1 MCAVLFSACSSSDD
15 SVKSDSTTKITTTNS
30 AVTPASVAATDGE
43 ISDTTTTTTKTES
56 ETDGNTTP
64 PLITTKAVTTK
75 TVTTPATVKITTATS
90 KITESKPVST
100 IAVTT
105 KKPVESA
112 EIVPS
117 NVEESAA
124 VSGDYFDDAIF
135 IGDSVSLKLKL
146 YCVNEGENG
155 KYPLGKAT
163 FFTSGSFSWGNSL
176 VSFDSAN
183 SVHPKINGVKMQI
196 PDAVK
201 AVEAKKAYIMLGM
214 NDIAPYGF
222 DKTIEN
228 VDKITNQ
235 IHEKSPDTIIYI
247 QSVTP
252 MLTGKERSK
261 LNNNNIHIFNSK
273 LKELCNK
280 KGYAYLD
287 INSIMGGESLKR
299 EYCGDPD
306 SMGIHFT
313 NKACQVWIDY
323 LKTHT
328 AQ

>member
-1 MCAVLFSACSSSDD
+1 MPTQINKRIMTMKKFLAFLSAVMCAVLFSACSSSDD
-15 SVKSDSTTKITTTNS
+15 
-30 AVTPASVAATDGE
+30 PESVAATVGE
-43 ISDTTTTTTKTES
+43 ASDATATKTAE

-64 PLITTKAVTTK
+64 PLITTK
-75 TVTTPATVKITTATS
+75 TVTTPATIKITTATS
-90 KITESKPVST
+90 EITESKPVST
-100 IAVTT
+100 VEITT
-105 KKPVESA
+105 KKPVDSA
-112 EIVPS
+112 GIVPS

-146 YCVNEGENG
+146 YCVNEGGNG
-155 KYPLGKAT
+155 SYPLGKAT

-176 VSFDSAN
+176 LSVDDAN

-196 PDAVK
+196 PDAIK
-201 AVEAKKAYIMLGM
+201 AVEAEKAYIMLGM

-228 VDKITNQ
+228 VNEITNR
-235 IHEKSPDTIIYI
+235 IHERSPDTIIYI

-252 MLTGKERSK
+252 MLTEKERSK
-261 LNNNNIHIFNSK
+261 LNNDNIHIFNSR
-273 LKELCNK
+273 LKELCDK

-287 INSIMGGESLKR
+287 INTLMGGESLKR

-306 SMGIHFT
+306 AMGIHFT